1 MKHMKKQ
8 IVILVGLLLSNSVFY
23 AQEVLSKEKALELTL
38 ENNYDIRITKNNVAT
53 AENNKSIYNSGYLPT
68 VTGTAG
74 ARYSNNDTDIEFQD
88 GTVNTVTGAQ
98 SENYNASI
106 GLNYTIFNGFNRQN
120 AFKRLKESYNL
131 TELQARQVMENT
143 VITLFIAYYEVARLS
158 ENVSTQKQALEI
170 SKQRLQRTKYS
181 FDYGQNTKLDV
192 LNAEVD
198 VNNDSIT
205 YIDVRRQLKNAKRDL
220 NVVLGR
226 NVNTAVDVNTDI
238 LYDSEINL
246 ETILNKAK
254 SENAN
259 LLQSK
264 KNIELSRL
272 DVKINQ
278 SGWMPNV
285 SLTSS
290 YAWNRNS
297 GDATNAFSPISNTQ
311 VGLSA
316 GVNLTWNLF
325 DGGRTRT
332 NVSNAKIALETQE
345 IRKEQLEEQLERDI
359 NNAWE
364 TYQNSLFALKAQEQN
379 VITNELNFN
388 RSKERYKLGQITS
401 IDFRQAQ
408 INLINAE
415 LSRNNAKYIAK
426 NAELRLL
433 QFSGELLNH
442 KNF

>member
-1 MKHMKKQ
+1 MKKQ
-8 IVILVGLLLSNSVFY
+8 IVIVIVLLASNCTFY
-23 AQEVLSKEKALELTL
+23 AQEILSKEKALELTL
-38 ENNYDIRITKNNVAT
+38 ANNYDIRVTKNNVAT

-68 VTGTAG
+68 ITGNAG
-74 ARYSNNDTDIEFQD
+74 ARYSNNDTDIEFQS
-88 GTVNTVTGAQ
+88 GTVNSVTGAE
-98 SENYNASI
+98 SKSYNASI
-106 GLNYTIFNGFNRQN
+106 GLNYTVFNGFNRQN

-131 TELQARQVMENT
+131 SELQARQVMENT

-158 ENVSTQKQALEI
+158 ENVTTQKQALEI
-170 SKQRLQRTKYS
+170 SKERFKRAKYG
-181 FDYGQNTKLDV
+181 FEYGQSTKLEL

-226 NVNTAVDVNTDI
+226 NVNTSVDVDTDV
-238 LYDSEINL
+238 LYDAQISL
-246 ETILNKAK
+246 DSILSQAK
-254 SENAN
+254 SKNAN

-290 YAWNRNS
+290 YAWNKNT

-311 VGLSA
+311 TGVSA
-316 GVNLTWNLF
+316 GLNLTWNLF
-325 DGGRTRT
+325 DGGRTQT
-332 NVSNAKIALETQE
+332 NVANAKIALENQE
-345 IRKEQLEEQLERDI
+345 IRKEQLQEQLERDVA
-359 NNAWE
+359 NAWE
-364 TYQNSLFALKAQEQN
+364 TYQNSLFALKAQERN
-379 VITNELNFN
+379 VVTNKLNFE
-388 RSKERYKLGQITS
+388 RSNERYKLGQITS

-415 LSRNNAKYIAK
+415 LSRNNAKYVAK
-426 NAELRLL
+426 NAELRLFQL
-433 QFSGELLNH
+433 SGKLLDN